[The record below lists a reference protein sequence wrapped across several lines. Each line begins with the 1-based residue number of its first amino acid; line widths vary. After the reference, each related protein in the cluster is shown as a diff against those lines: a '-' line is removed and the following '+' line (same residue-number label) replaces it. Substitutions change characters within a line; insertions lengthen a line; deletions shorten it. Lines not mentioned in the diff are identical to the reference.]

1 MLALFGDLLYNSC
14 MPKTPKV
21 VLLLESSREY
31 GRQLIFGITQYTYFH
46 GPWSFYRVPGGR
58 DQRIPNLKEC
68 GADGIIAH
76 VSTQAT
82 AEKIRESGVPAVIKG
97 FQLQGMPSI
106 QTDNTAI
113 GTIGAEHLLERGFR
127 EFAFCGYKTYWSQ
140 ERLAAFTKRIAQNG
154 CQVHS
159 LLQPRSKTSWE
170 NQQLRMA
177 KWLKALPKPVGLLAC
192 VDDRS
197 QEVLQACKSIG
208 IDVPTEVAIVGV
220 DNDPLVCRLARP
232 QLSSI
237 ALGAENAG
245 YDAAELLDK
254 LMAGEKMTGQTIIT
268 RATHVEVRQSTDIL
282 AMEDRSVAVAI
293 HFIKENLFKSISVD
307 DVVEATRVARRTL
320 QMRFKREIGRTIAD
334 EIRRLKSD
342 QVARMLVTTNFPIS
356 KIALD
361 LGFPGIDHI
370 SRSFRKEKGM
380 SPLEYRRRYG
390 QN

>member
-1 MLALFGDLLYNSC
+1 

-46 GPWSFYRVPGGR
+46 GPWSFSRAPGGR
-58 DQRIPNLKEC
+58 DQKIPNLKEW

-76 VSTQAT
+76 VSNQAT
-82 AEKIRESGVPAVIKG
+82 AEKIRASGIPAVIKG
-97 FQLQGMPSI
+97 FHLSGLPSI
-106 QTDNTAI
+106 QTDNAAI
-113 GTIGAEHLLERGFR
+113 GNIGAEHLLERGFR
-127 EFAFCGYKTYWSQ
+127 KFAFCGYKNYWSQ
-140 ERLAAFTKRIAQNG
+140 ERLASFKARVEQNG
-154 CQVHS
+154 YQVRS
-159 LLQPRSKTSWE
+159 LLQPRSRASWE
-170 NQQLRMA
+170 NQQQSMA
-177 KWLKALPKPVGLLAC
+177 KWLKSLPKPIGLLAS

-197 QEVLQACKSIG
+197 QDVLQACKSVG

-254 LMAGEKMTGQTIIT
+254 LMAGEKMTGQTVIT
-268 RATHVEVRQSTDIL
+268 KATHVEVRQSTDIL

-293 HFIKENLFKSISVD
+293 HFIKQNLFKNISVD
-307 DVVEATRVARRTL
+307 DVVDATRMARRTL

-370 SRSFRKEKGM
+370 SRSFKKEKGI
-380 SPLEYRRRYG
+380 SPLEYRRRFG